1 MPSTKGTI
9 LIVDDEK
16 NALSSVSRGLKLEG
30 YTALTASSGE
40 EAVEVCAAEAV
51 DLVLLDIIMPG
62 GMNGIEALKKLRQTQ
77 PDLNVV
83 MMSAQQDIET
93 AVKAMELGARNYLV
107 KPKSVSEI
115 LQTVNP
121 FLELSRLSRE
131 NEVLKSQIGVKD
143 EMIGKGGAIQQLR
156 TQIGQVASSDLS
168 VLITG
173 ENGTGKQLVADA
185 IHQQSQRNRRPF
197 ISLNCA
203 ALPDELIESEL
214 FGHERGA
221 FTGATH
227 QRRGKFEL
235 ADGGTLFLD
244 EIGDMSLKAQAKVLR
259 VLEYGE
265 IQRLGGSQTLHVDVR
280 VIAATNKYLD
290 TEIEDGAFRQDLY
303 YRLNVVPIIV
313 APLRNRLDDLSLLV
327 QHFVERFHRDNARS
341 PKTIAP
347 SAIRVMESYDWP
359 GNIRELK
366 NIVERLLIMAPHEV
380 IASDDVTAI
389 LPVTPEAV
397 TEIDATSISLQPQSS
412 NSLQKMVDEAEKSFV
427 LRALE
432 ANRWNVKQTAE
443 QLKIERSNFYKKLTK
458 YNIKRPDEELNTE

>member
-1 MPSTKGTI
+1 MPATKGTI

-16 NALSSVSRGLKLEG
+16 NVLASVSRGLKLEG
-30 YTALTASSGE
+30 YSALTASSGE

-62 GMNGIEALKKLRQTQ
+62 GMNGIETLKKLRQTQ
-77 PDLNVV
+77 PELNVV
-83 MMSAQQDIET
+83 MMSAQKDIET

-185 IHQQSQRNRRPF
+185 IHHQSQRNRRPF

-221 FTGATH
+221 FTGAAH

-280 VIAATNKYLD
+280 VIAATNKSLD
-290 TEIEDGAFRQDLY
+290 MEIEDGAFRQDLY

-313 APLRNRLDDLSLLV
+313 APLRNRLDDLPQLI

-347 SAIRVMESYDWP
+347 SAIRVMQSYDWP

-366 NIVERLLIMAPHEV
+366 NIVERLLIMVPRDVV
-380 IASDDVTAI
+380 ISDDVTAV

-412 NSLQKMVDEAEKSFV
+412 NSLQKMVDQAEKNFV
-427 LRALE
+427 LQALE

-458 YNIKRPDEELNTE
+458 YNIKRPDEELNT